1 MNQVLTI
8 ADKEF
13 RTAFKD
19 KVFLLI
25 TALFIVLSIASVYI
39 GSSTKNA
46 ELTAYSNVMDLLK
59 AQGASNFPDSPAI
72 YPLAILKNIITY
84 VSMIGSVLAIFLGFD
99 SFSGERENG
108 TMKLILTRPIYR
120 DQLITGKLVGGGAV
134 IGLLLIAT
142 LIVNILL
149 FTAVSGLFP
158 NANEIGRLVAF
169 IFAAFA
175 YMMVILTIT
184 MFVSIKTSD
193 RTFGFLTMMIIWIF
207 IGFVIPQLAETQRN
221 FAMSL
226 NSTSQTVTTVAT
238 DTVTSKFIEYFSPA
252 AQFESIG
259 ENLLQTV
266 SDTADIRVLSVIIKK
281 AVSAFCL
288 LVPGIVF
295 LLASYRT
302 VQKEEL

>member
-1 MNQVLTI
+1 MNPVLTI

-39 GSSTKNA
+39 GSSTKSA
-46 ELTAYSNVMDLLK
+46 EMTAYNNVIDLLK
-59 AQGASNFPDSPAI
+59 AQGSSTLPASPDI

-84 VSMIGSVLAIFLGFD
+84 VSMIGSVLAIFFGFD

-108 TMKLILTRPIYR
+108 TLKLILTRPVYR
-120 DQLITGKLVGGGAV
+120 DQLITGKLIGGGMV
-134 IGLLLIAT
+134 IGLLLIVT

-149 FTAVSGLFP
+149 FAVVSGIFP

-169 IFAAFA
+169 IFYAFA
-175 YMMVILTIT
+175 YMMVILAIT
-184 MFVSIKTSD
+184 LFVSIKTSD
-193 RTFGFLTMMIIWIF
+193 RTFGFLIMMVIWLF

-238 DTVTSKFIEYFSPA
+238 DTVASRIIEYFSPA

-266 SDTADIRVLSVIIKK
+266 PDTAGIGVLSVISKQ
-281 AVSAFCL
+281 AVSVFCM

-295 LLASYRT
+295 LLAAYRT

>member
-1 MNQVLTI
+1 MNPVLTI

-46 ELTAYSNVMDLLK
+46 EMTAYNNVIDLLK
-59 AQGASNFPDSPAI
+59 AQGSSTFPASPDI

-99 SFSGERENG
+99 AFSGERENG
-108 TMKLILTRPIYR
+108 TAKLILTRPVYR
-120 DQLITGKLVGGGAV
+120 DQLITGKLIGGGMV
-134 IGLLLIAT
+134 IGLLLIVT

-149 FTAVSGLFP
+149 FTVVSGIFP

-169 IFAAFA
+169 IFTAFV
-175 YMMVILTIT
+175 YMMVILIIT
-184 MFVSIKTSD
+184 LFVSIKTSD
-193 RTFGFLTMMIIWIF
+193 RAFGFLTMMIIWLF
-207 IGFVIPQLAETQRN
+207 ISFVIPQLADTQRN

-226 NSTSQTVTTVAT
+226 NSTSQAVTTVAT
-238 DTVTSKFIEYFSPA
+238 DTVATKIIEYFSPA
-252 AQFESIG
+252 AQFEGIG

-266 SDTADIRVLSVIIKK
+266 SDTADISVWRVIFKQ
-281 AVSAFCL
+281 AVSVVCM

-295 LLASYRT
+295 LLASYRAI
-302 VQKEEL
+302 QKEEL